1 MKNDFK
7 KNKFIVI
14 KSAISKEIANFVCN
28 YFLLK
33 KEAVYYM
40 YENNIISINEITSVI
55 LGTWKDPQVPNMYSH
70 YSDFAME
77 TLLKNLLPIME
88 KETKL
93 KLIPTYS
100 YARIYEKGSNLFRH
114 KDRVSCEISTT
125 LNLGGNS
132 WPIFI
137 DPTGEDNIFNKRST
151 DKGEECDIKK
161 TAHKGIKIILEPG
174 DMLVYKGDELEHW
187 REEFKGER
195 CVQVFLHYNEKD
207 GKFKNKNLYDGRPML
222 GVPPK

>member
-1 MKNDFK
+1 MENNFK
-7 KNKFIVI
+7 KNKFIII
-14 KSAISKEIANFVCN
+14 KSAISKELAEFVCN

-40 YENNIISINEITSVI
+40 YENNLISPNSVF
-55 LGTWKDPQVPNMYSH
+55 GTWKDKQVPNMYSH

-77 TLLKNLLPIME
+77 TLLIKLLPVME

-100 YARIYEKGSNLFRH
+100 YARIYEKKSNLFRH
-114 KDRVSCEISTT
+114 KDRESCEISTT
-125 LNLGGNS
+125 LNLGGDS

-137 DPTGEDNIFNKRST
+137 DPTGEDNVFNKRNT

-161 TAHKGIKIILEPG
+161 TANKGIKINLEPG

-187 REEFKGER
+187 REEFNGEK
-195 CVQVFLHYNEKD
+195 CVQVFLHYNEKN
-207 GKFKNKNLYDGRPML
+207 GKFKDKNLYDGRPML
-222 GVPPK
+222 GVPSR